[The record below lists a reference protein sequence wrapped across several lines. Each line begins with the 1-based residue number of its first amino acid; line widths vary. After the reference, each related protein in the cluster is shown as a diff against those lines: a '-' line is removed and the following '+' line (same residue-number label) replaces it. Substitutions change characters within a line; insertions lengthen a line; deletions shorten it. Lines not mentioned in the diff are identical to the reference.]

1 MDIHLMEYYTAIEN
15 EYTEDYLMTQR
26 DVHDTS
32 VRKKCRLPK
41 QFNGL
46 LILLAFDKH
55 YMHINT

>member
-1 MDIHLMEYYTAIEN
+1 MEYYTAIEN

-32 VRKKCRLPK
+32 VRKKCRLLK